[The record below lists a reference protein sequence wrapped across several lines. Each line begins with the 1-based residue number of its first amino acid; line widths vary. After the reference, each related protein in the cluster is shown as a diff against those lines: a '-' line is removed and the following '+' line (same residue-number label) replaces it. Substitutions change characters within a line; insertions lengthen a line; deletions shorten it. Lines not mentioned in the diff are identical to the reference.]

1 MFLFTPSVVLPKNDV
16 FFKLF
21 KKIQPACLF
30 DPAPFIFD
38 KKLEPAH
45 FKIDIAHLFE
55 TIEYLKNNWDSFLK
69 NLCLIT
75 QRQGTILQNSTQS
88 F

>member
-1 MFLFTPSVVLPKNDV
+1 MFLFTPSVVLPKNDG
-16 FFKLF
+16 FLSFL
-21 KKIQPACLF
+21 KKIHPACLF

-55 TIEYLKNNWDSFLK
+55 TIEYLKNNGDSSLK
-69 NLCLIT
+69 NPCLIT